1 MYRTCIDL
9 IHKHELKSKKKNTP
23 KDQKI
28 ETQKLYSIKNNKIKQ
43 LKLQEKY
50 YKELL
55 TLQEKHDLTKRGW
68 IQKLK

>member
-55 TLQEKHDLTKRGW
+55 TL
-68 IQKLK
+68 